1 MRHDAMHSPG
11 PVRRTGI
18 RTLLT
23 SCGVIALGALV
34 ALGASTPVLAACT
47 DMDGDG
53 YGNPGDAS
61 CPNGAATDCRD
72 NNAAVHPGAAEL
84 CNGIDD
90 NCDGSIDEGFTFFG
104 LNQTTQMV
112 ENLPLG
118 ESCVQGLGICQAT
131 GTVVCSADHL
141 SAVCSA
147 VPGPGSVEGPY
158 GAASCFD
165 YTDNDCDG
173 LVDHADPDCI
183 GPEVCNGFDDNND
196 GNIDEGFALG
206 VACSTSDLGIC
217 KGYGVTV
224 CTPDGSGVQCN
235 ATPSSP
241 KTEGPPGSA
250 KCKDGLDNDCDG
262 KTDLADD
269 GCLSAEL
276 CDGIDNNN
284 NGLIDETFTD
294 LGDPCFTDDKG
305 ACKGTGQ
312 KVCSA
317 DHLSTVCDAVPLI
330 GSPEGPTGP
339 TCSDGIDNDCDGKTD
354 AADPKCGSADL
365 SVSCALPIQR
375 GMPGNDCTAWYTI
388 QYETTGG
395 SPDKTVTAE
404 LLALDADGNLLQ
416 SIPVS
421 NGDAAHLASR
431 ISPDD
436 FKVTSQMNAKGT
448 RHEVFAPVPMLRVT
462 VQDGLNEVQAFCSPI
477 PYLDVVRPANTVV
490 SESAGDVTHV
500 VAAVPGV
507 APGSLQVKLDG
518 VDLLGALGLDPAVD
532 FPGGPYGGSVMVNGA
547 SVMVSD
553 LKVSSGALGT
563 MASNT
568 LTMDVANMGCG
579 GHIVVV
585 DGSKRPGALPDHPAP
600 VCLVDDLKDKGVSM
614 TIGVKITSPTA
625 GEVTAGGPTHV
636 LGEACHGREITSLK
650 INGQDFPTTGETST
664 PGDGENSVPTYTLP
678 IDVTIPVTDLRTE
691 FNTGNGT
698 PGTFDP
704 GANRLVAQVSDSDL
718 NAAFDNVFFALGP
731 VQPLFTAATAAPDGS
746 FTQAVSLQT
755 AVEVQKAFTLSMTPA
770 ALNTFFAE
778 RCDSIAPDIA
788 GKVQAALLGFS
799 SVKKVNAVCD
809 PNVTTTVTSVSVDPT
824 GFTCT
829 VTPQNG
835 KIHVSINLPDVS
847 MQTHSGGY
855 CKDTFLGVC
864 TQDLT
869 VDVDTPI
876 SIHDMSIQFDV
887 TEGNILNG
895 TSITP
900 TFDPGNLV
908 VGSPSNHSDVGCIVG
923 VLLDIGNFLAEV
935 FTFGAFDPGPVAE
948 APVITQDL
956 SDSLGLIQGD
966 PFSLDLVRYDNENLP
981 DFDLSLTPALKDVQ
995 ITPQGLAAVVA
1006 AAIEP
1011 TTVDPEVASVPGTP
1025 LTDAPVPAP
1034 PVAGAGEVTIAISD
1048 DFFNQIFAGTT
1059 KAGKLKT
1066 LFEDVKPLGSF
1077 FPDDCSTLP
1086 TPGGQG
1092 FCYAVQSS
1100 DTCINILPAGDAR
1113 TACIAARLL
1122 LVPRNITATTPMIL
1136 HGRVDVPPVLYIDDD
1151 PSTTDKVET
1160 ELRLTKVSVILIAD
1174 RDGDG
1179 VHHGTLESVPGCF
1192 ATGSPTTGEC
1202 NLLEACMNLNFF
1214 ADMLLVTGP
1223 GGAPAIKTNV
1233 TSLGHSF
1240 SSGAL
1245 CGGAVDPS
1253 SAGNDAV
1260 NASAES
1266 TTIDLLESQAGSSTP
1281 DLESMGLTLG
1291 GVVTFVHPR
1300 LISIENDGNTD
1311 FGDYLAITGDLAPA
1325 P

>member
-1 MRHDAMHSPG
+1 MTHDAMHCPG
-11 PVRRTGI
+11 LGWWKRFRPILSLVGI
-18 RTLLT
+18 VGLSALL
-23 SCGVIALGALV
+23 
-34 ALGASTPVLAACT
+34 ALGASTPALAACT
-47 DMDGDG
+47 DNDGDG
-53 YGNPGDAS
+53 YGNPGSADCA
-61 CPNGAATDCRD
+61 NGAATDCND
-72 NNAAVHPGAAEL
+72 GNADVHPGAAEM

-90 NCDGSIDEGFTFFG
+90 NCNGSTDEGFTFFG
-104 LNQTTQMV
+104 LNQSTQMV

-118 ESCVQGLGICQAT
+118 VSCVQGLGICQAV
-131 GTVVCSADHL
+131 GTVVCSTDHL

-147 VPGPGSVEGPY
+147 VPGPAAVEGPT

-165 YTDNDCDG
+165 YSDNDCDG

-183 GPEVCNGFDDNND
+183 GPEICNGFDDNND
-196 GNIDEGFALG
+196 GQIDEGFMLG
-206 VACSTSDLGIC
+206 VSCSVGTGVC
-217 KGYGVTV
+217 ENFGVTV
-224 CTPDGSGVQCN
+224 CKPDGSGTTCN

-241 KTEGPPGSA
+241 KVEGPAGSA

-262 KTDLADD
+262 AIDLADSD
-269 GCLSAEL
+269 CQTAEL
-276 CDGIDNNN
+276 CDGIDNN
-284 NGLIDETFTD
+284 GDGMIDETFTD
-294 LGDPCFTDDKG
+294 LGQSCSTGTG
-305 ACKGTGQ
+305 ACQGSGQ

-317 DHLSTVCDAVPLI
+317 DHLGTTCDAVALT

-339 TCSDGIDNDCDGKTD
+339 TCSDGIDNDCDGLTD
-354 AADPKCGSADL
+354 AADPGCGSAGL
-365 SVSCALPIQR
+365 TVTCALPIQR
-375 GMPGNDCTAWYTI
+375 GMPGNDCTAWHTI
-388 QYETTGG
+388 QYAVSGG
-395 SPDKTVTAE
+395 GPDTKVTAE
-404 LLALDADGNLLQ
+404 LLALDRDGNLLQ

-421 NGDAAHLASR
+421 NGDSAHLASR
-431 ISPDD
+431 LSPDD

-448 RHEVFAPVPMLRVT
+448 RHQVWAPVPMLRVT
-462 VQDGLNEVQAFCSPI
+462 AQDGLNERQAFCSPI
-477 PYLDVVRPANTVV
+477 PYLDVVQPANTVV
-490 SESAGDVTHV
+490 SGSAGDVTHV
-500 VAAVPGV
+500 VAAIPRV
-507 APGSLQVKLDG
+507 AAGSLQVKVDG
-518 VDLLGALGLDPAVD
+518 VDLLAALGLDPAIA
-532 FPGGPYGGSVMVNGA
+532 FPGGPYGGNITVNGE
-547 SVMVSD
+547 SVAVSN
-553 LKVSSGALGT
+553 LVVSSGAIDT
-563 MASNT
+563 PASNT
-568 LTMDVANMGCG
+568 LTMDLSNLGCG

-585 DGSKRPGALPDHPAP
+585 NGDKQAGSLPAHPAP

-614 TIGVKITSPTA
+614 TLGVEITSPTA
-625 GEVTAGGPTHV
+625 GEVTGGGPTRV
-636 LGEACHGREITSLK
+636 TGQACHGREITGLK
-650 INGQDFPTTGETST
+650 INGKDFPTTGETST
-664 PGDGENSVPTYTLP
+664 PGDGEDSVATYTLP
-678 IDVTIPVTDLRTE
+678 IDVTLPVTDLRTE
-691 FNTGNGT
+691 FNTGTGT

-718 NAAFDNVFFALGP
+718 NAAFDNVFFAVGP
-731 VQPLFTAATAAPDGS
+731 VQPISAPVSPAPDGN
-746 FTQAVSLQT
+746 FAQAITLQT

-778 RCDSIAPDIA
+778 RCDSVAPDIA
-788 GKVQAALLGFS
+788 NKVQAALQGFS
-799 SVKKVNAVCD
+799 TVKKVSAVCD
-809 PNVTTTVTSVSVDPT
+809 PNVTTTVTSVSVDPA

-829 VTPQNG
+829 VTPQND
-835 KIHVSINLPDVS
+835 KIHVSITLPNVD

-887 TEGNILNG
+887 TESNILNG
-895 TSITP
+895 TSVTP
-900 TFDPGNLV
+900 TFDPGTLV
-908 VGSPSNHSDVGCIVG
+908 VGSASNHSDVGCIVG

-981 DFDLSLTPALKDVQ
+981 DFDLSLTPSLKDVQ
-995 ITPQGLAAVVA
+995 ITPQGMAVVVA

-1034 PVAGAGEVTIAISD
+1034 PVAGAGQVTIAISD

-1066 LFEDVKPLGSF
+1066 LFEDVKPFGSF

-1092 FCYAVQSS
+1092 FCYAVKSS
-1100 DTCINILPAGDAR
+1100 DTCINLLPAGDAR

-1122 LVPRNITATTPMIL
+1122 LIPRNITATTPMIL

-1151 PSTTDKVET
+1151 ASTTDKVET

-1179 VHHGTLESVPGCF
+1179 MHQGTLESVPGCF

-1223 GGAPAIKTNV
+1223 GGGPAIKTNV
-1233 TSLGHSF
+1233 TALGHSF

-1266 TTIDLLESQAGSSTP
+1266 TTIDLIESQAGSSTP